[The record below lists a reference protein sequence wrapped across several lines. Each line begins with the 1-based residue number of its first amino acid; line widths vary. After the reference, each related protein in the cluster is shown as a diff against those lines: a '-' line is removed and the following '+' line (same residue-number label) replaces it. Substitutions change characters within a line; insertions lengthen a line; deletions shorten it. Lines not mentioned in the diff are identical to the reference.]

1 MLCNRHL
8 DGGIATTGA
17 QKGYFTF
24 VHSVVLSLTW
34 LAREMHESEL
44 RTSSSGLW
52 QRKCH
57 TRLSQRGCCA
67 AGELYR
73 QLVDLFH
80 FYQYFPID
88 DHTGQP
94 VSDAEM
100 VALQYGRLT
109 QLQRLF
115 FKYHPSLRELALA
128 NCGTLQ
134 KRTVLKPAL
143 QALEPAE
150 LTKLVVKQLRCV
162 FVVCTSPDHRHP
174 QSPL

>member
-1 MLCNRHL
+1 M
-8 DGGIATTGA
+8 
-17 QKGYFTF
+17 
-24 VHSVVLSLTW
+24 
-34 LAREMHESEL
+34 
-44 RTSSSGLW
+44 
-52 QRKCH
+52 
-57 TRLSQRGCCA
+57 
-67 AGELYR
+67 
-73 QLVDLFH
+73 DLFH

-100 VALQYGRLT
+100 VALQYSRLT

-134 KRTVLKPAL
+134 KRAVLKPAL

-150 LTKLVVKQLRCV
+150 LTKLVVKQLRCAIAARHCALTPTNPTLV
-162 FVVCTSPDHRHP
+162 SWWARTLRCGDAVTS
-174 QSPL
+174 LTWELA

>member
-1 MLCNRHL
+1 MN
-8 DGGIATTGA
+8 
-17 QKGYFTF
+17 
-24 VHSVVLSLTW
+24 
-34 LAREMHESEL
+34 
-44 RTSSSGLW
+44 
-52 QRKCH
+52 
-57 TRLSQRGCCA
+57 A

-100 VALQYGRLT
+100 VALQYSRLT

-115 FKYHPSLRELALA
+115 FKYHPSLHELALA

-134 KRTVLKPAL
+134 KRAVLKPAL
-143 QALEPAE
+143 QALEPEE
-150 LTKLVVKQLRCV
+150 LTKLVVKQLRCSTAAPCLPSRLAV
-162 FVVCTSPDHRHP
+162 
-174 QSPL
+174 PLLISRASVHAPAFLGV

>member
-1 MLCNRHL
+1 M
-8 DGGIATTGA
+8 
-17 QKGYFTF
+17 
-24 VHSVVLSLTW
+24 
-34 LAREMHESEL
+34 
-44 RTSSSGLW
+44 
-52 QRKCH
+52 
-57 TRLSQRGCCA
+57 
-67 AGELYR
+67 
-73 QLVDLFH
+73 DLFH

-100 VALQYGRLT
+100 VALQYSRLT

-134 KRTVLKPAL
+134 KRAVLKPAL

-150 LTKLVVKQLRCV
+150 LTKLVVKQLRCITAPP
-162 FVVCTSPDHRHP
+162 CLPA
-174 QSPL
+174 